1 MLQLLLGGLV
11 VARFVRLIVLIS
23 RGVTDSR
30 LALAGLIVQ
39 LIGTIF
45 FVPFV
50 LLLSAVLV
58 LPGRI
63 MWLSLVPGLL
73 ITAIGAILWR
83 IGRRIEHEPVMPGLT
98 PEQQRA
104 VDDDMWGWEPNAE
117 QLHKPY
123 TPTKPEVDQA

>member
-1 MLQLLLGGLV
+1 MLQLLLGGLI
-11 VARFVRLIVLIS
+11 VARFIRLIVLIS

-39 LIGTIF
+39 LVGTIC

-50 LLLSAVLV
+50 VLLSGVLV

-63 MWLSLVPGLL
+63 IWLSLVPGLL
-73 ITAIGAILWR
+73 VTAIGAILWR
-83 IGRRIEHEPVMPGLT
+83 IGRRIEREPTVPGLT

-104 VDDDMWGWEPNAE
+104 VDDDMWGWEPDAE

-123 TPTKPEVDQA
+123 APQKPETDHA